1 MRVTPLKG
9 PIDQENAIQLNVLL
23 NLNTSFSASILSGL
37 TGGRNSICQMTMAYW
52 RAAFF

>member
-9 PIDQENAIQLNVLL
+9 PIDQEKAIQLNDLL
-23 NLNTSFSASILSGL
+23 NLTPHLVLGGL
-37 TGGRNSICQMTMAYW
+37 TGGRNGTAFVNDNEAYW